1 MAEVKV
7 GLGTVLGDI
16 DLTVLIGAHG
26 AGVNIDIGVEL
37 LSRDLQPP
45 CLEQPAQRGG
55 GDALAEAG
63 YNAARYKDV
72 FRPFHILLLP
82 SEPGNRIVV
91 QVDLFTYHRC
101 GLCSPPPRGARA
113 AYP

>member
-45 CLEQPAQRGG
+45 CLSS
-55 GDALAEAG
+55 
-63 YNAARYKDV
+63 
-72 FRPFHILLLP
+72 LP
-82 SEPGNRIVV
+82 SEAAVMPLPRPDTTPPVTKMYFVLFIYYYSLLNRAIE
-91 QVDLFTYHRC
+91 
-101 GLCSPPPRGARA
+101 
-113 AYP
+113 